1 MVINGLPHISLDF
14 IFGWPQGVNAEGGIW
29 PTIVSTV
36 YVTALAMLICTPIAV
51 LAAVYLAE
59 YAKQGK
65 VVELIRYAADALAS
79 VPSIVMGL
87 FGYALF
93 VEAMGLGLSMV
104 SAALALALLML
115 PIVMRTTEEAI
126 RAVPR
131 YIRWGAYGL
140 GAPSG
145 RWSPRSCFLLPLA
158 VLPRASSSPSAVPL
172 ARPRWCSTPWARPSI
187 YLFAAR
193 FRPPHDGSSVPACQR
208 RHQHERSL
216 RHRALADGDHSGL
229 QPVCALPVAQ
239 ASLVKEPHVRLSV
252 RSHAGASAI
261 TAKDFNFWY
270 GDFHALTGLDL
281 NIAKNAITAFIG
293 PSGCGKSTFLR
304 CINRMNDLIEG
315 TRVEGTM
322 TLDGNDI
329 YAEGVDPVDLRR
341 RVGMIFQQPNPFP
354 KSIYENVAFGPRL
367 QGVTSKSDLDDIVE
381 ESLKRANL
389 WKEVS
394 NQLNKDGLAL
404 SGGQQQRLCIAR
416 VLAVQPDVLL
426 MDEPAPPS
434 THVCL

>member
-1 MVINGLPHISLDF
+1 MS
-14 IFGWPQGVNAEGGIW
+14 
-29 PTIVSTV
+29 V
-36 YVTALAMLICTPIAV
+36 YQSAPAL
-51 LAAVYLAE
+51 E
-59 YAKQGK
+59 
-65 VVELIRYAADALAS
+65 
-79 VPSIVMGL
+79 
-87 FGYALF
+87 
-93 VEAMGLGLSMV
+93 
-104 SAALALALLML
+104 
-115 PIVMRTTEEAI
+115 
-126 RAVPR
+126 
-131 YIRWGAYGL
+131 
-140 GAPSG
+140 
-145 RWSPRSCFLLPLA
+145 
-158 VLPRASSSPSAVPL
+158 
-172 ARPRWCSTPWARPSI
+172 
-187 YLFAAR
+187 
-193 FRPPHDGSSVPACQR
+193 
-208 RHQHERSL
+208 
-216 RHRALADGDHSGL
+216 
-229 QPVCALPVAQ
+229 Q
-239 ASLVKEPHVRLSV
+239 A
-252 RSHAGASAI
+252 AI

-270 GDFHALTGLDL
+270 GVFHALTGLDL
-281 NIAKNAITAFIG
+281 NIAKNAITSFIG

-426 MDEPAPPS
+426 MDEPCSAIDPTSVSKVEDLMAELAPEMTTIIV
-434 THVCL
+434 THSMQQAARISDYTAFFLQEVAGEPATLIEYGQTDAIFTSPVDSRTEDYITGRFG

>member
-1 MVINGLPHISLDF
+1 MSVYQS
-14 IFGWPQGVNAEGGIW
+14 A
-29 PTIVSTV
+29 PT
-36 YVTALAMLICTPIAV
+36 L
-51 LAAVYLAE
+51 E
-59 YAKQGK
+59 
-65 VVELIRYAADALAS
+65 
-79 VPSIVMGL
+79 
-87 FGYALF
+87 
-93 VEAMGLGLSMV
+93 
-104 SAALALALLML
+104 
-115 PIVMRTTEEAI
+115 
-126 RAVPR
+126 
-131 YIRWGAYGL
+131 
-140 GAPSG
+140 
-145 RWSPRSCFLLPLA
+145 
-158 VLPRASSSPSAVPL
+158 
-172 ARPRWCSTPWARPSI
+172 
-187 YLFAAR
+187 
-193 FRPPHDGSSVPACQR
+193 
-208 RHQHERSL
+208 
-216 RHRALADGDHSGL
+216 
-229 QPVCALPVAQ
+229 Q
-239 ASLVKEPHVRLSV
+239 A
-252 RSHAGASAI
+252 AI

-281 NIAKNAITAFIG
+281 NIAKNAITSFIG

-426 MDEPAPPS
+426 MDEPCSAIDPTSVSKVEDLMAELAPEMTIIIV
-434 THVCL
+434 THSMQQAARLLLAGGCRRARHAHRVWSNRRDLHQPGGFADGRLYHRPLWLIGATSPKPIGPGPVRIHCAGGMTAPN

>member
-1 MVINGLPHISLDF
+1 MSVYQS
-14 IFGWPQGVNAEGGIW
+14 A
-29 PTIVSTV
+29 PT
-36 YVTALAMLICTPIAV
+36 L
-51 LAAVYLAE
+51 E
-59 YAKQGK
+59 
-65 VVELIRYAADALAS
+65 
-79 VPSIVMGL
+79 
-87 FGYALF
+87 
-93 VEAMGLGLSMV
+93 
-104 SAALALALLML
+104 
-115 PIVMRTTEEAI
+115 
-126 RAVPR
+126 
-131 YIRWGAYGL
+131 
-140 GAPSG
+140 
-145 RWSPRSCFLLPLA
+145 
-158 VLPRASSSPSAVPL
+158 
-172 ARPRWCSTPWARPSI
+172 
-187 YLFAAR
+187 
-193 FRPPHDGSSVPACQR
+193 
-208 RHQHERSL
+208 
-216 RHRALADGDHSGL
+216 
-229 QPVCALPVAQ
+229 Q
-239 ASLVKEPHVRLSV
+239 A
-252 RSHAGASAI
+252 AI

-281 NIAKNAITAFIG
+281 NIAKNAITSFIG

-416 VLAVQPDVLL
+416 GIAIRPEVLL
-426 MDEPAPPS
+426 LDEPCSALDPIS
-434 THVCL
+434 TGRIEELITELKQDYTVVIVTHNMQQAARCSDHTAFMYLGELIEFSNTDDLFTKPAKKQTEDYITGRYG

>member
-1 MVINGLPHISLDF
+1 MSVYQS
-14 IFGWPQGVNAEGGIW
+14 A
-29 PTIVSTV
+29 PT
-36 YVTALAMLICTPIAV
+36 L
-51 LAAVYLAE
+51 E
-59 YAKQGK
+59 
-65 VVELIRYAADALAS
+65 
-79 VPSIVMGL
+79 
-87 FGYALF
+87 
-93 VEAMGLGLSMV
+93 
-104 SAALALALLML
+104 
-115 PIVMRTTEEAI
+115 
-126 RAVPR
+126 
-131 YIRWGAYGL
+131 
-140 GAPSG
+140 
-145 RWSPRSCFLLPLA
+145 
-158 VLPRASSSPSAVPL
+158 
-172 ARPRWCSTPWARPSI
+172 
-187 YLFAAR
+187 
-193 FRPPHDGSSVPACQR
+193 
-208 RHQHERSL
+208 
-216 RHRALADGDHSGL
+216 
-229 QPVCALPVAQ
+229 Q
-239 ASLVKEPHVRLSV
+239 A
-252 RSHAGASAI
+252 AI

-281 NIAKNAITAFIG
+281 NIAKNAITSFIG

-416 VLAVQPDVLL
+416 TLALNPDVILF
-426 MDEPAPPS
+426 DEPCSALDPIS
-434 THVCL
+434 TLAIEDLMSSIVADRAIVIVTHNMEQASRVSNRTAFFYMGDMVEYDETDEIFQRPKDKRLNDYLIGMFS